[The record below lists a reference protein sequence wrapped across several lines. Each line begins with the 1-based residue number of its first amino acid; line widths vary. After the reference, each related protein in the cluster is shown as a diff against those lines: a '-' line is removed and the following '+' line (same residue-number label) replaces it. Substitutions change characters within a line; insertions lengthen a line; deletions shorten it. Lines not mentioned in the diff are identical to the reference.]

1 MKLQALA
8 SAVLATVALA
18 TSHSA
23 HAFSACQH
31 LEAQMLATVKS
42 ITPTTEG
49 KCRVTFAWE
58 QRWIYNPSYICP
70 LDIDEVS
77 SFGVETSYCDV
88 KVGDELSGVALRP
101 VEGTPDDIWL
111 Y

>member
-1 MKLQALA
+1 MNLQVLA
-8 SAVLATVALA
+8 SAVLATIAIL
-18 TSHSA
+18 TSYTA

-31 LEAQMLATVKS
+31 LEAQMMATVKS
-42 ITPTTEG
+42 ITPTTPG
-49 KCRVTFAWE
+49 KCRVTFTWE

-101 VEGTPDDIWL
+101 TDGMPQEIWL